1 MHYVKVRHFVSGY
14 VSRQIKSC
22 HVMRYVKFKVFHF
35 VAGRVTCRI
44 KLCHVMHYVKLR
56 HFVSGHV
63 SRRIKSYH
71 VFKSS
76 RSYHVFTFM
85 SCTTSEDV
93 ILSPVMC
100 HVELSHAMSCAT
112 SKYIISSQVICHA
125 VLCTI
130 CHVVYEN
137 TSRNGSR
144 SVAICYAP
152 CHPTSRSLS
161 RDDNLFAHFY
171 RECLNGST
179 YRFKTRLS
187 LRCGLH
193 AC

>member
-1 MHYVKVRHFVSGY
+1 M
-14 VSRQIKSC
+14 
-22 HVMRYVKFKVFHF
+22 
-35 VAGRVTCRI
+35 
-44 KLCHVMHYVKLR
+44 
-56 HFVSGHV
+56 
-63 SRRIKSYH
+63 SYH
-71 VFKSS
+71 VASS
-76 RSYHVFTFM
+76 QVMCHIHFSHVMSCITSASVINSPSPVMWHVELSHAM
-85 SCTTSEDV
+85 SCTTSKYV

-100 HVELSHAMSCAT
+100 HVKLSHAMSCAT